1 MADSTWL
8 ILIRHAETDWNSELR
23 FQGHEDKPLNESGRL
38 AIPAVVDELRAW
50 GLNAIFTSD
59 LLRAREMA
67 EAAGVELGIPVAPM
81 RELRECSYG
90 EWEGLTLVEVR
101 ERYHGALE
109 AWRADEDGYRRGGG
123 ESLLEMSERSWAA
136 MESIAGWHPGE
147 TVAVFSHSGPV
158 RSAVCRLFDLSL
170 AERYR
175 FQIDN
180 GSITVLRATE
190 SGRWQLMLL
199 NQTRHLPADRHLC
212 SPVASYPE
220 T

>member
-1 MADSTWL
+1 LADSTWL

-23 FQGHEDKPLNESGRL
+23 FQGHEDRALNESGR
-38 AIPAVVDELRAW
+38 ATMPAVVEELRGW
-50 GLNAIFTSD
+50 GPSAVYTSD
-59 LLRAREMA
+59 LQRAREMA
-67 EAAGVELGIPVAPM
+67 EATAAQLDIPMTALT
-81 RELRECSYG
+81 ELRECSYG
-90 EWEGLTLVEVR
+90 EWEGLTLDDVS
-101 ERYHGALE
+101 ERFGPALE

-123 ESLLEMSERSWAA
+123 ESLVEMSERSWTALQ
-136 MESIAGWHPGE
+136 SIAEKHPGE

-170 AERYR
+170 ADRYR

-180 GSITVLRATE
+180 ASITVLRTTE

-199 NQTRHLPADRHLC
+199 NQTRHLPADRHLS